1 MENNNKGYIDF
12 ETVANSMIH
21 GHEITKEGCLTN
33 CSFGNFMINIRY
45 QIEDEV
51 MAMISIVYDMEN
63 EYNPSFDKVTPIE
76 KKYINELEKFINN
89 YKNETQDFIDLGK
102 YVFVLFPSV
111 AENKMDEEY
120 KQSWEKYANKL
131 HHKIIFDIPSH
142 IKYFKEILSYIK
154 NNLTVK

>member
-1 MENNNKGYIDF
+1 MENNTKGYIDF

-21 GHEITKEGCLTN
+21 GHEITKEGYLTN

-76 KKYINELEKFINN
+76 KKYIDELEKFIDN
-89 YKNETQDFIDLGK
+89 YENETQDFIDLGK

-120 KQSWEKYANKL
+120 KQSWEKYTNKL